1 VDRTNRLICGVFCL
15 AIGLASA
22 QTTQLYRQ
30 TGNLVGATAIVSGSS
45 YQANVNI
52 SPAVLPGNNNQ
63 ELYWVYWSTTIFG
76 GAVPPPVCIL
86 PTDPPPP
93 PADMASIGAG
103 GFVSAAAI
111 RRLPSGA
118 LSVDL
123 DLNKMQHPTIWSQ
136 QCVSGI
142 CSQLPPPAT
151 FPLRGTFTPVLSG
164 PGANSSSSSGNRSTV
179 NTDAICRFENS
190 YSGNQSD
197 TTARF
202 AGQLGNITVPTTLV
216 GTNAQLHVQK
226 GQWTNTSTCIPPTAP

>member
-1 VDRTNRLICGVFCL
+1 M
-15 AIGLASA
+15 ASA
-22 QTTQLYRQ
+22 QTTQTYRQ
-30 TGNLVGATAIVSGSS
+30 TGNLVGATANVSGAS

-52 SPAVLPGNNNQ
+52 SPAVLPENNNQ
-63 ELYWVYWSTTIFG
+63 ELYWVYWSTTMYG
-76 GAVPPPVCIL
+76 GVVPPPVCVL

-93 PADMASIGAG
+93 QADMVSTGAG
-103 GFVSAAAI
+103 GFVPAWAI
-111 RRLPSGA
+111 QRLPSGA

-142 CSQLPPPAT
+142 CSPLPPPAI
-151 FPLRGTFTPVLSG
+151 FPLRGTFTPVTSG
-164 PGANSSSSSGNRSTV
+164 PGAYSSSASGNRSTV
-179 NTDAICRFENS
+179 NIDAICRFESS

-202 AGQLGNITVPTTLV
+202 AGRIGNITVPATTL

-226 GQWTNTSTCIPPTAP
+226 GQSTNTSTCIPPVTP